1 MEQVKNDW
9 NALKDEQEVE
19 IIKKY
24 TQSGRKHLYAFAGR
38 KSDRNTQII
47 WNRKIVSINDLLTF
61 VI

>member
-1 MEQVKNDW
+1 MEQVQNDW

-19 IIKKY
+19 IIRKY

-38 KSDRNTQII
+38 KSDRNT
-47 WNRKIVSINDLLTF
+47 NYMEYKNFFDKCAFLF